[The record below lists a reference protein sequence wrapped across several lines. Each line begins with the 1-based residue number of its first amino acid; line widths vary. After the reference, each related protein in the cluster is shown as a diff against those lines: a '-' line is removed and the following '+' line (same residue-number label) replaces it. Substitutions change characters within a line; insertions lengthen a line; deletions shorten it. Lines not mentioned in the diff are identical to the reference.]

1 MNSLRISPTEFDA
14 LRTAILATDKW
25 ELELS
30 IWNRSGDCYVQIRR
44 PDGKS
49 LISETTADAFSA
61 EVRRY
66 FEGQSDSFRRD
77 TSVFLRLRGGTNSLF
92 FAYRTRRDLLEIE
105 RATYEVP
112 EQIMRIVRFLEE
124 EQEAGVEFR
133 FGHDPDEPFKLA
145 EFVLSKHVEMAG
157 CGIISQC
164 TQKARPSLGFI
175 LGVGG
180 EYLERILLDN
190 PPASYGCAYVVEFVL
205 EEENNTVYF
214 RMYNNDQRFF
224 SVEKDKLRGE
234 KS

>member
-1 MNSLRISPTEFDA
+1 MNSLRMSPTEFDT
-14 LRTAILATDKW
+14 LRTAILATAKW
-25 ELELS
+25 ESELS

-66 FEGQSDSFRRD
+66 FEGKSDSFRRD

-105 RATYEVP
+105 RSTLEVP
-112 EQIMRIVRFLEE
+112 KQIIGLVQFLECME
-124 EQEAGVEFR
+124 NPKVEFH
-133 FGHDPDEPFKLA
+133 FGHDPDAPWNDV
-145 EFVLSKHVEMAG
+145 EFVLSQEVEIG
-157 CGIISQC
+157 DITFINSGSIS
-164 TQKARPSLGFI
+164 ARPSFDFI
-175 LGVGG
+175 WRVAG
-180 EYLERILLDN
+180 EYLESIILHS
-190 PPASYGCAYVVEFVL
+190 PPNTYGSTYAVNFVL
-205 EEENNTVYF
+205 EEEKGVTYF
-214 RMYNNDQRFF
+214 RMYNGDQRFF